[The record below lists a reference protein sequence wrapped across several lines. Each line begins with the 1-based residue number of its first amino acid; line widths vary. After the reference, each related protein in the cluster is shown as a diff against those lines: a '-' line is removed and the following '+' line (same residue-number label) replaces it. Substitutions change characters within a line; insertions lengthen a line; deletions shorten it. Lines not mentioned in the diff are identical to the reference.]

1 MPSWQARLAGAVVR
15 TAIRRRDWGNGPAL
29 ARRARRLLGAPPIV
43 RLLHRARRPGIRVTP
58 VVDGA
63 IRGEWVESH
72 RADQGAL
79 LYIHGGGFV
88 CCSAASHRPIAGAL
102 AQLTGRRVFSAD
114 YRLAP
119 EHPFPA
125 AIDDVVAAYQW
136 LISQGFPASAIVIA
150 GDSAGGNLTLS
161 GLVRIRDAGL
171 PLPARAACF
180 SPWTDLTGS
189 GASVLGNDGR
199 DAMFR
204 PENMA
209 AFSEVYLAGASRQ
222 NPAASPLFAAL
233 GGLPPLLFQVGSTEL
248 LLDDSTRVHEA
259 ILRVGG
265 ESELQVFDDVVHC
278 WQMFDGWVP
287 EARTALQKA
296 AAFLHPV

>member
-1 MPSWQARLAGAVVR
+1 VSSWQARLVSAFIRAVVR
-15 TAIRRRDWGNGPAL
+15 RRSWGEGPAL
-29 ARRARRLLGAPPIV
+29 VRRARRLLGAPPTV
-43 RLLHRARRPGIRVTP
+43 QFLQRLRRPGIRIEP
-58 VVDGA
+58 VADA
-63 IRGEWVESH
+63 ATRGEWVLAQET
-72 RADQGAL
+72 QNGVL
-79 LYIHGGGFV
+79 LYVHGGGFV
-88 CCSAASHRPIAGAL
+88 CCSAATHRPITGAL
-102 AQLTGRRVFSAD
+102 AKLTGRRVFSLN

-125 AIDDVVAAYQW
+125 ALGDVVAAYRW
-136 LISQGFPASAIVIA
+136 LLAQDIPASTIVIA
-150 GDSAGGNLTLS
+150 GDSAGGNLTLG
-161 GLVRIRDAGL
+161 GLVRLRDAGL

-189 GASVLGNDGR
+189 GASIHRNDGR

-209 AFSEVYLAGASRQ
+209 AFSEVYLAGGASRKD
-222 NPAASPLFAAL
+222 PAASPAFAAL
-233 GGLPPLLFQVGSTEL
+233 GGLPPVLFQVGSTEL

-259 ILRVGG
+259 IRRANG

-287 EARTALQKA
+287 EARQALKQA
-296 AAFLHPV
+296 AEFLNR